1 MYTLLIILATVFAVY
16 MILKQFG
23 VFEIAKDTQKV
34 ASDISSSKKS
44 VKKREFEK
52 SKLAFYTGLVNTFR
66 GLLMSDIQYEKHT
79 YYINRLELRSNILGR
94 LLTPEE
100 VRGSKFAP
108 FACSIVVIPLAIFKP
123 VLFMIPFLAF
133 AYFITY
139 ELKLDAKIRDEDAII
154 DDYFIELYLM
164 MYSKLKQGS
173 RARLQGTVENY
184 IDTLQSAVSTEVRD
198 TMLKLGKCLLNLLSL
213 YEDHVA
219 VPMLKEIYHSATI
232 INFCNVASQSLN
244 GIENFDNLLTFKM
257 QLVERKTEMMRKR
270 SKAIVRKGEMSI
282 YAIYIILV
290 SFVLIGW
297 YSKLP
302 SGMF

>member
-1 MYTLLIILATVFAVY
+1 MYTLLIILATAFAVY

-23 VFEIAKDTQKV
+23 VFEIARDTQKV
-34 ASDISSSKKS
+34 ANDISGSKKS

-79 YYINRLELRSNILGR
+79 YYINRLELRSDILGR

-108 FACSIVVIPLAIFKP
+108 FACSIIVIPLAIFKP
-123 VLFMIPFLAF
+123 VLFMIPFIAF
-133 AYFITY
+133 AYFATY

-198 TMLKLGKCLLNLLSL
+198 TMLKLAKYLLNLLSL

-219 VPMLKEIYHSATI
+219 VPKLKEIYHSATI

>member
-1 MYTLLIILATVFAVY
+1 MYTLLIIMATAFAVH

-79 YYINRLELRSNILGR
+79 YYINRLELRSDVLGR

-108 FACSIVVIPLAIFKP
+108 FACSIIVIPLAIFKP

-133 AYFITY
+133 AYFVTY

-184 IDTLQSAVSTEVRD
+184 IDTLQSAVSSEVRD

-232 INFCNVASQSLN
+232 VNFCNVASQSLN

>member
-66 GLLMSDIQYEKHT
+66 GLLMSDIQYEKHI

-133 AYFITY
+133 AYFVTY

>member
-1 MYTLLIILATVFAVY
+1 MYTLLVILATAFAVY

-133 AYFITY
+133 AYFVTY

-184 IDTLQSAVSTEVRD
+184 IDTLQSAVSSEVRD

>member
-1 MYTLLIILATVFAVY
+1 MYTLLVILATAFAVY

-66 GLLMSDIQYEKHT
+66 GLLMSNIQYEKHT

-133 AYFITY
+133 AYFVTY

-184 IDTLQSAVSTEVRD
+184 IDTLQSAVSSEVRD

>member
-1 MYTLLIILATVFAVY
+1 MYTLLIILATAFAVY

-133 AYFITY
+133 AYFVTY

>member
-1 MYTLLIILATVFAVY
+1 MYTLLIILATIFAVY

-133 AYFITY
+133 AYFVTY

>member
-1 MYTLLIILATVFAVY
+1 MYTLLVILATAFAVY

-123 VLFMIPFLAF
+123 VLFMIPFLAL
-133 AYFITY
+133 AYFVTY

-184 IDTLQSAVSTEVRD
+184 IDTLQSAVSSEVRD

>member
-1 MYTLLIILATVFAVY
+1 
-16 MILKQFG
+16 
-23 VFEIAKDTQKV
+23 
-34 ASDISSSKKS
+34 
-44 VKKREFEK
+44 
-52 SKLAFYTGLVNTFR
+52 
-66 GLLMSDIQYEKHT
+66 MSDIQYEKHI

-133 AYFITY
+133 AYFVTY

>member
-1 MYTLLIILATVFAVY
+1 MYTLLIILATAFAVY

-44 VKKREFEK
+44 IKKREFEK

-133 AYFITY
+133 AYFVTY

>member
-1 MYTLLIILATVFAVY
+1 MYTLLIILATAFAVY

-44 VKKREFEK
+44 IKKREFEK
-52 SKLAFYTGLVNTFR
+52 SKLAFYAGLVNTFR

-133 AYFITY
+133 AYFVTY

>member
-1 MYTLLIILATVFAVY
+1 MYTLLVILATAFAVY

-123 VLFMIPFLAF
+123 VLFMIPFLAL
-133 AYFITY
+133 AYFVTY

-184 IDTLQSAVSTEVRD
+184 IDTLQSAVSSEVRD

-297 YSKLP
+297 CSKLP

>member
-1 MYTLLIILATVFAVY
+1 MYTLLIILATAFAVY

-108 FACSIVVIPLAIFKP
+108 FACSIIVIPLAIFKP

-133 AYFITY
+133 AYFVTY

-290 SFVLIGW
+290 SFVLVGW

>member
-133 AYFITY
+133 AYFVTY

>member
-52 SKLAFYTGLVNTFR
+52 SKLVFYTGLVNTFR

-133 AYFITY
+133 AYFVTY

>member
-1 MYTLLIILATVFAVY
+1 MYTLLVILATVFAVY

-133 AYFITY
+133 AYFVTY

>member
-108 FACSIVVIPLAIFKP
+108 FVCSIVVIPLAIFKP

-133 AYFITY
+133 AYFVTY

>member
-108 FACSIVVIPLAIFKP
+108 FACSIIVIPLAIFKP

-133 AYFITY
+133 AYFVTY